1 MCQILNVFRARYALK
16 HDLSLRDFFFTVCN
30 EIISRKAHLI
40 CHKIAIGTI
49 SIEVS
54 LLDPGRLLPGRLPGR
69 HPRVFLPS
77 ARYVDLLPNY
87 CMPFTFIIPE
97 DYSRYDMIIGGRPVF
112 LLRAILI
119 VPFF

>member
-1 MCQILNVFRARYALK
+1 MFMLYHYDVELKCRFWIPGGFCRGGSRGGIHVF
-16 HDLSLRDFFFTVCN
+16 FMP
-30 EIISRKAHLI
+30 I
-40 CHKIAIGTI
+40 
-49 SIEVS
+49 
-54 LLDPGRLLPGRLPGR
+54 
-69 HPRVFLPS
+69 

-87 CMPFTFIIPE
+87 CMPFSFIIPE